1 MAVNCFRLPGFA
13 VFTNLFDFSDF
24 PDSRPKNLL
33 PFAFYLSPILPILVV
48 LTFALP
54 IMPKYCLTLDLKDD
68 IALIAEYERYHE
80 DIWPEIRES
89 ITSAGI
95 TGLEIYRFDTRLF
108 MIMEVDDTFSFERK
122 AEMDAANP
130 KVQEWEDL
138 MWNYQQP
145 LKKAMKGEK
154 WVLMN
159 KIFEL

>member
-1 MAVNCFRLPGFA
+1 
-13 VFTNLFDFSDF
+13 
-24 PDSRPKNLL
+24 
-33 PFAFYLSPILPILVV
+33 
-48 LTFALP
+48 
-54 IMPKYCLTLDLKDD
+54 MPRYCLTLDLKDD
-68 IALIAEYERYHE
+68 IALIADYERYHE
-80 DIWPEIRES
+80 SVWPEIRES
-89 ITSAGI
+89 IVSAGI
-95 TGLEIYRFDTRLF
+95 TAMEIYRFDTRLF